1 MFSPNPH
8 LEKIKKIRH
17 ALEHRSIKIIWDW
30 AVISEERKDGISEY
44 VTESQFY
51 KYTKELLHTVRE
63 TIICLSMCVKI
74 EEDKHERKEESK
86 IIIPLI
92 MEEYKDEWKI

>member
-1 MFSPNPH
+1 
-8 LEKIKKIRH
+8 
-17 ALEHRSIKIIWDW
+17 
-30 AVISEERKDGISEY
+30 
-44 VTESQFY
+44 
-51 KYTKELLHTVRE
+51 
-63 TIICLSMCVKI
+63 MCVKI